1 MSWSDGISYEIE
13 FWDRFLGTKG
23 DLWPDDYQKRLDP
36 HRPVDANYIKLF
48 DDMPANPVR
57 VLDVGAGPVTM
68 FGWTHPRKKIELEAT
83 DALAKEYDVLL
94 LKYGITPP
102 VRTMYAE
109 AEKLTQHFASGM
121 FDFVHAQNCLDHC
134 AAPHVAV
141 CQILAVAKIGAT
153 VSLNHA
159 ENEGANE
166 NYAGFHQWDF
176 TVENGNFIIRGK
188 DQTINVTQLVSPV
201 ATVESHLENRW
212 VSIRMKKVN
221 ELTVDGRI
229 PE

>member
-13 FWDRFLGTKG
+13 FWDKFLEKKG
-23 DLWPDDYQKRLDP
+23 DRWPEDYQKRLDP
-36 HRPVDANYIKLF
+36 YRPVDASYIKLF
-48 DDMPANPVR
+48 DDMPANPLR
-57 VLDVGAGPVTM
+57 VLDVGAGPMTM
-68 FGWTHPRKKIELEAT
+68 FGWTHPRKQIELEAT

-102 VRTMYAE
+102 VRTIYAE

-121 FDFVHAQNCLDHC
+121 FDFVHAQNSLDHC
-134 AAPHVAV
+134 AAPHVAI
-141 CQILAVAKIGAT
+141 CQMLAVAKIGAT

-176 TVENGNFIIRGK
+176 TVENGNFIIRGRE
-188 DQTINVTQLVSPV
+188 QTINVTQLVSPV
-201 ATVESHLENRW
+201 AKVESHLESRW
-212 VSIRMKKVN
+212 VSIRMKKVKD
-221 ELTVDGRI
+221 LTGDGRI